1 MQVCHNRPRVFTTP
15 SGQNR
20 LTGIKLNPRWIGGSV
35 ASLFL
40 FLPLLGSIFVSTDAN
55 GRYLY
60 LPPLW
65 PEIKV
70 ARWAREVTCRSS
82 PPENRQVFRT
92 TEEPLGSSLLIRS
105 YTPDAFNYI
114 SVSISW
120 KVNYVLI
127 DNKNSLHNVF
137 FFLYYVIFT

>member
-55 GRYLY
+55 GHYLY
-60 LPPLW
+60 LPSLW

-127 DNKNSLHNVF
+127 DSKNSLYNVF